1 MARVTRNLHKALPC
15 VAPAGRGCVAEGL
28 PCSGKVKF
36 FLVVECWL
44 HPGRKVRSPA
54 GETCRGKR
62 PLGLGRGLESLILP
76 FLSSP
81 IWALSDSW
89 CHCLQT
95 LPRLCPPPSVSVA
108 ASVSWPPS
116 SAPGSAAPAVL
127 CTNHVLLGNQAI
139 CFLSYQ
145 ECHPDSYL
153 VLRGLGLCDLALGP
167 WVSVPFLKLRKL
179 LPTPGDVL
187 VLFPPWIALDL
198 PGSFPPFSSQ
208 LTEPLPQRGLPQA
221 RDTHTCS
228 PFLTPST

>member
-1 MARVTRNLHKALPC
+1 MCLRWDSLSLQEKAAECSRRHRVSLWPQKPEPLASQGGRGVARVTRNLHKALPC

-44 HPGRKVRSPA
+44 HPGREVRSPA

-95 LPRLCPPPSVSVA
+95 LPRLCPPPAVSIA

-116 SAPGSAAPAVL
+116 SALGSAAPAVL
-127 CTNHVLLGNQAI
+127 CTNRVLLGN
-139 CFLSYQ
+139 
-145 ECHPDSYL
+145 CHLFPF
-153 VLRGLGLCDLALGP
+153 
-167 WVSVPFLKLRKL
+167 VPRMPSRL
-179 LPTPGDVL
+179 LPG
-187 VLFPPWIALDL
+187 
-198 PGSFPPFSSQ
+198 
-208 LTEPLPQRGLPQA
+208 PQGAGPV
-221 RDTHTCS
+221 
-228 PFLTPST
+228 